1 MRRGALL
8 LPLVVVSAGLA
19 CNGINGVNDL
29 QLVECAGPTC
39 QSPQNL
45 EDAGDII
52 VDRPRDSGTP
62 TQDSGPVILDATS
75 EDTGPPGKP
84 TYCAGTTFYLA
95 YDNTTNTTI
104 PAATPPAAT
113 SGNVTFEAGKF
124 KQAARFDNQ
133 MHYYANTGNTLLNP
147 PLGSFAVWVKPLF
160 DLTNEPRRY
169 FLRPRNAANTGNGGP
184 AITIQNQRVMMQVV
198 DDGSPTATIDPTQAA
213 AQWTTTQFML
223 MVGTWDKS
231 APAGTP
237 SLSITL
243 YTPTGKL
250 EATYTGGPWNPEAN
264 NAAYFRIGNNASAVF
279 DEVTVWNR
287 ILTKGDMDQLAAAT
301 KPLDEACQ

>member
-1 MRRGALL
+1 M
-8 LPLVVVSAGLA
+8 VSAGLA

-45 EDAGDII
+45 DDAGDII
-52 VDRPRDSGTP
+52 VDRPRDSGT
-62 TQDSGPVILDATS
+62 TNQDAGTPILDATS
-75 EDTGPPGKP
+75 EDTGPPAKP
-84 TYCAGTTFYLA
+84 TYCAGTTFYLP
-95 YDNTTNTTI
+95 YDNTTTTTI
-104 PAATPPAAT
+104 PAALTPAAV
-113 SGNVTFEAGKF
+113 SANVTFEAGKF

-133 MHYYANTGNTLLNP
+133 MHYYANNANALLNP
-147 PLGSFAVWVKPLF
+147 PLGSFAVWFKPLF
-160 DLTNEPRRY
+160 NLTNEPRRY
-169 FLRPRNAANTGNGGP
+169 FLRPRNSANTANGGP
-184 AITIQNQRVMMQVV
+184 ALTIQNERVMMQVV
-198 DDGSPTATIDPTQAA
+198 DDGSPTATLDPTQAA

-223 MVGTWDKS
+223 MVGTWDKA
-231 APAGTP
+231 APAGTA

-250 EATYTGGPWNPEAN
+250 EASYTGGPWNPEAN
-264 NAAYFRIGNNASAVF
+264 NAAYFRVGNNASAIF

-287 ILTKGDMDQLAAAT
+287 ILTKGDMDQLATAT